1 MTRYYFQGN
10 GEGQS
15 KKETFV
21 MNIIE
26 VECATQ
32 EAEDLTI
39 SEVAAA
45 IKLVEG
51 LFKLGLINQPTYN
64 NVLKK
69 YAA

>member
-1 MTRYYFQGN
+1 
-10 GEGQS
+10 
-15 KKETFV
+15 